1 MMTDYYQDPEET
13 KACFTK
19 DGYLLTGDLGYL
31 DKLGFLHLCGRRKDL
46 IIRAGENIAPLA
58 VENALLSLDG
68 IEQACVFAVPSFRLG
83 EKVSC
88 AVVLKKGSS
97 LTVRQIQEAL
107 KPLLTKNEI
116 PETIHLLGK
125 LPLLASGKVDKQS
138 LKETYAADGK

>member
-1 MMTDYYQDPEET
+1 
-13 KACFTK
+13 
-19 DGYLLTGDLGYL
+19 
-31 DKLGFLHLCGRRKDL
+31 
-46 IIRAGENIAPLA
+46 
-58 VENALLSLDG
+58 
-68 IEQACVFAVPSFRLG
+68 
-83 EKVSC
+83 
-88 AVVLKKGSS
+88 VVLKKGSS